1 MRSTAHTVKWERS
14 PDLNARTDV
23 RIEKS
28 EHLETKWCYIAGI
41 VVWLQYAI
49 QNKSMCV
56 CVCEAR
62 DLSSGAAFTGEKVK
76 FTDLRRQEDILF
88 GQKKKMHE
96 KVERS
101 LHSVLSEKAQNPIRE
116 TETGRKERKQW
127 DQGQCCASMI
137 SGQLVNPVDT
147 TSIHLQHILW
157 PKHVIL
163 SWDLGAEDHVN
174 DYSLNPRLLCHACS
188 LFILLLL
195 HDNCSQVL
203 FPFLLHFLL
212 WEPPSPPKPLRPV
225 CNW

>member
-41 VVWLQYAI
+41 VIWLQYAI

-88 GQKKKMHE
+88 GQKKKKAWKSG
-96 KVERS
+96 KVTSFSTFWKSSKSHQRDRDRQKGKKAVRS
-101 LHSVLSEKAQNPIRE
+101 GPVLCLYDKWTAGESGWYYLHSSAAHFMTQTRHSELR
-116 TETGRKERKQW
+116 
-127 DQGQCCASMI
+127 
-137 SGQLVNPVDT
+137 SG
-147 TSIHLQHILW
+147 SRR
-157 PKHVIL
+157 
-163 SWDLGAEDHVN
+163 S
-174 DYSLNPRLLCHACS
+174 C
-188 LFILLLL
+188 
-195 HDNCSQVL
+195 
-203 FPFLLHFLL
+203 
-212 WEPPSPPKPLRPV
+212 
-225 CNW
+225 